1 MTNIIADYI
10 TRRPAW
16 NYCLLLFNYETMYQQ
31 AHPKQVINLSAQ
43 DPLYFPV
50 QISPYVPPQVPP
62 QVLQY
67 VLPYVPPQMPP
78 QVLPYVPS
86 QVPQQVPPQVPPQV
100 PQQEPPRVLP
110 QVPPYIPSQ
119 VFTQMPQQEPSQ
131 VPPQLPRQVPP
142 QVIPYMPPQVPP
154 QVLPYVQPQVPP
166 QVSTHV
172 LPQVPPEEPEKT
184 TEGPPIKV
192 QKVAITYKM
201 ELRSQTQNIIFAPQ
215 SVLESDFRRKDG
227 NLEFKFND
235 PILGNLNLSLN
246 WNRSGWKHF
255 RHKIPTA
262 WTNFDK
268 LYLQKKL
275 LVIKNR
281 GVISHKCIRYG
292 STIDPELEGD
302 YVPVSLSDG
311 AKRSSTNWHQ
321 LQLYV
326 NGGNISGHQN
336 GEYFIVSH
344 LCHHRNCVGD
354 ANDPK
359 KVHLSFEPQKVNL
372 SRQACV
378 KKHKKDPNYCCP
390 GHDYDENLYP
400 KCIF

>member
-1 MTNIIADYI
+1 VAYILELLLITIQLRDNVSTSTPQTSTKFVCSRSPLFSSTNISICAS
-10 TRRPAW
+10 T
-16 NYCLLLFNYETMYQQ
+16 
-31 AHPKQVINLSAQ
+31 SATTSVTICA
-43 DPLYFPV
+43 P
-50 QISPYVPPQVPP
+50 ICA
-62 QVLQY
+62 
-67 VLPYVPPQMPP
+67 
-78 QVLPYVPS
+78 
-86 QVPQQVPPQVPPQV
+86 
-100 PQQEPPRVLP
+100 
-110 QVPPYIPSQ
+110 
-119 VFTQMPQQEPSQ
+119 
-131 VPPQLPRQVPP
+131 
-142 QVIPYMPPQVPP
+142 
-154 QVLPYVQPQVPP
+154 
-166 QVSTHV
+166 STNA
-172 LPQVPPEEPEKT
+172 T
-184 TEGPPIKV
+184 TSAT
-192 QKVAITYKM
+192 KVAITYKM